1 MEKVFEVWVRAT
13 PERLWEA
20 ITGETVEQEPP
31 RRLGETM
38 KAHWSPQVESYPAT
52 AITWEINPRG
62 EMCQVRV
69 THSGLSEEMSDEI
82 WGGWPM
88 ILSSLKSLIE
98 TGESLNLRVPPQAVE
113 QWRAQEGAA

>member
-20 ITGETVEQEPP
+20 ITGETVEEEPP
-31 RRLGETM
+31 RRLVETM
-38 KAHWSPQVESYPAT
+38 KAHWSPQVESYRAAT
-52 AITWEINPRG
+52 ITWEINPRG
-62 EMCQVRV
+62 DMCQVRV

-98 TGESLNLRVPPQAVE
+98 TGESPNLGVPPEAVE
-113 QWRAQEGAA
+113 QWGAQEGAA